1 MMKRASHGALLLAA
15 LAAHSLAY
23 AAGVTLS
30 TAWMRPA
37 PAQAEAA
44 RVYVDIASDTT
55 LELVGASTPVAR
67 EVVIVRVGTIGDES
81 TEQVVKSFPVPAGRT
96 TRLAYRG
103 DHLRLVGIKR
113 DLANG
118 DPVPL
123 TLAFKDAAG
132 KRVEASTSVTVRGI
146 LLPQQM
152 PAASVDAPHPAP
164 APAQPATADAP
175 KM

>member
-1 MMKRASHGALLLAA
+1 MKRAVLAWLLLAA
-15 LAAHSLAY
+15 LAAHPSAHAL
-23 AAGVTLS
+23 
-30 TAWMRPA
+30 
-37 PAQAEAA
+37 AEAA

-81 TEQVVKSFPVPAGRT
+81 TERVVKSIPVPAGKT

-103 DHLRLVGIKR
+103 DHLRLVGVER

-123 TLAFKDAAG
+123 TLTFKDAAG
-132 KRVEASTSVTVRGI
+132 KRVEATTRVTVRGI
-146 LLPQQM
+146 LLPQQT
-152 PAASVDAPHPAP
+152 PASSLDAPHPAP
-164 APAQPATADAP
+164 APEKPAAGAP